1 MSLPEK
7 IFNKL
12 ITKSSLSEKDCDQIA
27 QKVINEDLNSYQ
39 ISSLLSFLFIRGES
53 FNEIYSFVKILRNK
67 MDKISLSNNL
77 MDTCGT
83 GGDNKNSFNLSTATS
98 IVLSAC
104 GIKIAKHGNRSITSK
119 SGSFDVLES
128 LGIQIDLNKSQTK
141 KFFKKNGICFLFAP
155 KYHSILKNF
164 AHIRKSLQF
173 RTIFNLLGPLLN
185 PAGLKYQ
192 LLGVSDEKNLETHA
206 KCLAK
211 LKLKRA
217 WVVHNM
223 NGFDE
228 LTTTSK
234 NIYIEIKN
242 GIVSKKKILDPQKLG
257 FKIRKENE
265 LRGGTSQENAFL
277 LRRIF
282 EGESGALRENLILNS
297 AAGLLISEKVN
308 NLKQGIRFIEKKI
321 DDGSVYSKLIS
332 LVKK

>member
-206 KCLAK
+206 RCLAK

-242 GIVSKKKILDPQKLG
+242 GIVSKKKILDPQQLG

>member
-27 QKVINEDLNSYQ
+27 QKVINEDLDSYQ

-164 AHIRKSLQF
+164 ANVRKSLQF

-242 GIVSKKKILDPQKLG
+242 GIVSKKKILDPQQLG

-265 LRGGTSQENAFL
+265 LKGGTSQENAFL
-277 LRRIF
+277 LRRVF

-308 NLKQGIRFIEKKI
+308 SLKQGIKFIEKKI

>member
-27 QKVINEDLNSYQ
+27 QKVINEDLDSYQ
-39 ISSLLSFLFIRGES
+39 LSSLLSFLFIRGES

-67 MDKISLSNNL
+67 MDKISLSNDL

-164 AHIRKSLQF
+164 ANIRKSLQF

-242 GIVSKKKILDPQKLG
+242 GIVSKKKILDPQQLG

-277 LRRIF
+277 LRRVF

-308 NLKQGIRFIEKKI
+308 NLKQGIKFIEKKI

>member
-242 GIVSKKKILDPQKLG
+242 GIVSKKKILDPQQLG